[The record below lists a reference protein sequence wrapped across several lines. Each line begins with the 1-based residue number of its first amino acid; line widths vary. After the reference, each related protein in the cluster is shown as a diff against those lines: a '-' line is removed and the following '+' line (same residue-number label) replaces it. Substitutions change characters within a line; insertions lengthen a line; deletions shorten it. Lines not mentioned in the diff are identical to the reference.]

1 MGDVQ
6 IKVNPTVYDV
16 IIVGSGAGGGMAAHQ
31 LSKAGLKVCLLEA
44 GPNYDPAKNITQL
57 KNPWESLRRGAST
70 KYRPFGDFDASYW
83 GWEIDGEPYTKV
95 AGTQWDWWRA
105 RMLGG
110 RTNHW
115 GRISLRFGPKDFK
128 RKSIDGLG
136 DDWPIG
142 YNDIAPY
149 YDAIDR
155 MIGIFGTNEGLEND
169 PDGIFLPPPKPRLHE
184 LMIRKAATQS
194 GVKVIPSRLSI
205 LTKPLPNNKDRGA
218 CFYCAQCNRG
228 CMVYGDFSSS
238 SVLVKPAL
246 ASGNVD
252 LIVHAMA
259 REVLT
264 NKEGVATGVSY
275 VDKLSLQEYQVK
287 GRVVVLAASACES
300 ARLLLNSKSP
310 RHPNGLANSSGVVG
324 RYLHDSTGAA
334 MGGVIPNLFGRK
346 RYNEDGVGGM
356 HVYSPWWLDNKKL
369 DFPRG
374 YHIEYWGGM
383 GQPAYGFGFGMEGLN
398 GKYTV
403 HGKQK
408 EAGGYGA
415 SLKEDVR
422 FFYGAGVGMAG
433 RGEAIPRYDNYCEID
448 PNVVDQYGIPVL
460 RFNVKWS
467 DYEIK
472 QAKHMKETFKEIMHQ
487 MGAVITWGGNDGPE
501 NNYGLESPGKIIHEA
516 GTVRMGKNPKD
527 SALNEWN
534 QAHDC
539 KNLFVVDGGAF
550 TSQADKNI
558 TWTILALSMRASEYI
573 VQQLKQGAI

>member
-1 MGDVQ
+1 
-6 IKVNPTVYDV
+6 
-16 IIVGSGAGGGMAAHQ
+16 
-31 LSKAGLKVCLLEA
+31 
-44 GPNYDPAKNITQL
+44 
-57 KNPWESLRRGAST
+57 
-70 KYRPFGDFDASYW
+70 
-83 GWEIDGEPYTKV
+83 
-95 AGTQWDWWRA
+95 
-105 RMLGG
+105 
-110 RTNHW
+110 
-115 GRISLRFGPKDFK
+115 
-128 RKSIDGLG
+128 
-136 DDWPIG
+136 
-142 YNDIAPY
+142 
-149 YDAIDR
+149 
-155 MIGIFGTNEGLEND
+155 
-169 PDGIFLPPPKPRLHE
+169 
-184 LMIRKAATQS
+184 
-194 GVKVIPSRLSI
+194 
-205 LTKPLPNNKDRGA
+205 
-218 CFYCAQCNRG
+218 
-228 CMVYGDFSSS
+228 
-238 SVLVKPAL
+238 
-246 ASGNVD
+246 
-252 LIVHAMA
+252 
-259 REVLT
+259 
-264 NKEGVATGVSY
+264 
-275 VDKLSLQEYQVK
+275 
-287 GRVVVLAASACES
+287 
-300 ARLLLNSKSP
+300 
-310 RHPNGLANSSGVVG
+310 
-324 RYLHDSTGAA
+324 
-334 MGGVIPNLFGRK
+334 
-346 RYNEDGVGGM
+346 
-356 HVYSPWWLDNKKL
+356 
-369 DFPRG
+369 
-374 YHIEYWGGM
+374 M

-398 GKYTV
+398 GKYAV

-516 GTVRMGKNPKD
+516 GTVRMGKNAKD